1 MLANIIYLAV
11 FIILA
16 FVLSIAV
23 KAITRGV
30 EAKQIIKEER
40 DLEINNDNQKQNL
53 EVVSQ
58 LKELKSLYDNG
69 IINENEFKKA
79 KEFCSTW
86 GSTLVSL
93 ASSNKAKEYLLADM
107 SENPLFLLNLLPLK
121 MFMINFKSRIN

>member
-40 DLEINNDNQKQNL
+40 DSEINNDNQKQNL

-79 KEFCSTW
+79 KE
-86 GSTLVSL
+86 
-93 ASSNKAKEYLLADM
+93 KI
-107 SENPLFLLNLLPLK
+107 LK
-121 MFMINFKSRIN
+121 